1 MKHLVTVLLTAL
13 VAYELYIHL
22 TANDEVDEPFS
33 MLDQFDV
40 NDFRP
45 EVSE

>member
-22 TANDEVDEPFS
+22 TANDEVDEAFS
-33 MLDQFDV
+33 MLDQFDLNNV
-40 NDFRP
+40 RA
-45 EVSE
+45 EV

>member
-1 MKHLVTVLLTAL
+1 TAL

-33 MLDQFDV
+33 SLDQVDL

-45 EVSE
+45 EISD